1 MHLMIHQQ
9 SRQKREKKNP
19 AESFRH
25 LEQAGLA
32 SSELF
37 FTRGKNLFETLLLNL
52 VMVNGDQ
59 VENEEK
65 PLWESDTVR
74 REERTEIPFPDNLAE
89 LYTLQSRRVF
99 LERENDTVIR
109 YYLIGGDFFQKENA
123 FMDL

>member
-1 MHLMIHQQ
+1 
-9 SRQKREKKNP
+9 
-19 AESFRH
+19 
-25 LEQAGLA
+25 
-32 SSELF
+32 
-37 FTRGKNLFETLLLNL
+37 
-52 VMVNGDQ
+52 MVNGDQ

-65 PLWESDTVR
+65 PLWESDAVR

-123 FMDL
+123 FMEPMTVWRTPKKERLFCKCWGKRKQRSCEINQMRTAL